1 MAQITISTTQLSA
14 LGGLVRGIVR
24 FIRRLAFVAA
34 TGAAVVAA
42 LLARGEFSIGD
53 TVITVLLLAP
63 PAILLFFAQGLRE
76 VLALPERLRKIPGEG
91 HEQLAELG
99 RIAGDARA
107 TRARGFP
114 LLLWRLRGSLGSFR
128 DVAGVA
134 LPLRVFTP
142 GFLGLTAVAA
152 LFCVVLAGAGVVA
165 LLVLVADS

>member
-1 MAQITISTTQLSA
+1 MAQITVSTTQLGA
-14 LGGLVRGIVR
+14 LAGVVRRIIR
-24 FIRRLAFVAA
+24 FFRRLAFVAIA
-34 TGAAVVAA
+34 GVAAVAA

-53 TVITVLLLAP
+53 VVITVLLLAP

-76 VLALPERLRKIPGEG
+76 VLALPERLRKLPGEG
-91 HEQLAELG
+91 QERLAELT
-99 RIAGDARA
+99 RIAGDART

-114 LLLWRLRGSLGSFR
+114 LLLWRLRGSLGSLR

-142 GFLGLTAVAA
+142 GFLGLTALAM

-165 LLVLVADS
+165 LLVLVAD